1 MAVTGISSAYIGA
14 SVRSVGLSR
23 AVRALSKAGVDST
36 DMKQLM
42 YSIGMIV
49 VRASNVPVL
58 TGRLASTLRAGKGK
72 TKAVVRIGGAKAPY
86 AGVIHYGYPARNI
99 QPAPFVLEA
108 LVRKRQDVINRLDEG
123 ISDILRKNNLI

>member
-1 MAVTGISSAYIGA
+1 
-14 SVRSVGLSR
+14 
-23 AVRALSKAGVDST
+23 
-36 DMKQLM
+36 M

-108 LVRKRQDVINRLDEG
+108 LVRKRQDVINKLDEG